1 VRASQNQTDQIVHN
15 GNCKAIAWDENC
27 DDKATQFGVLHWLV
41 RSKQVSG
48 TLFSEHD
55 WDFNI
60 AVDDPDDF
68 NAWKF
73 FGGPAAS
80 GLN

>member
-1 VRASQNQTDQIVHN
+1 LFTTEIV
-15 GNCKAIAWDENC
+15 KRLAWDENC

-48 TLFSEHD
+48 TLERD

-68 NAWKF
+68 NTLKF

>member
-1 VRASQNQTDQIVHN
+1 M
-15 GNCKAIAWDENC
+15 
-27 DDKATQFGVLHWLV
+27 LHWLV

-48 TLFSEHD
+48 TLFSERD

-68 NAWKF
+68 NMWKF